1 MALDLYPQLWYNYVM
16 EMKKSMTFAAGW
28 VQEID
33 TSDESRE
40 RADLLSYISDTH
52 KSVYG
57 FRPRWD
63 REWADTTPIA
73 KLRKEAKRLEAD
85 VYAEIERDRAR
96 EAHRQAEMAAHHLA
110 VSQAK
115 KPISGTHKPFANLKE
130 LLV

>member
-1 MALDLYPQLWYNYVM
+1 MTT
-16 EMKKSMTFAAGW
+16 MTFAAGW

-73 KLRKEAKRLEAD
+73 DLRKEANRLEAD
-85 VYAEIERDRAR
+85 VYAEIKRERADRGTQASR
-96 EAHRQAEMAAHHLA
+96 NGCPSSCGVNGQEADCPYL
-110 VSQAK
+110 
-115 KPISGTHKPFANLKE
+115 
-130 LLV
+130 

>member
-1 MALDLYPQLWYNYVM
+1 
-16 EMKKSMTFAAGW
+16 MTFAAGW

-57 FRPRWD
+57 YRPRWD

-73 KLRKEAKRLEAD
+73 KLRKEAERLEAD

-96 EAHRQAEMAAHHLA
+96 EAHRQAEMSAPHLA
-110 VSQAK
+110 VSKAM
-115 KPISGTHKPFANLKE
+115 KPISLTFKPFANLKE